1 MTSHEGHEGET
12 CMASQLLIATFSSRE
27 EMLRAFDALTMKH
40 TNHIKHAAVISRP
53 NENEV
58 VIMDD
63 DLSPDEGAIAG
74 SAMGAAMMGLGV
86 LQMGAWV
93 LPGVGPF
100 LAVGAGAL
108 AGALIGNLTGRFAAT
123 LIDFGFDNEQIE
135 AVAKRLG
142 TGQPALV
149 VEFDESVD
157 MATVR
162 QDLAP
167 FGGEIVDPGSN
178 RTVEDVLPQPNVDA
192 KIDTGVP
199 GSMSDIPASDR
210 PVDPLVD
217 VPAIPL
223 GAAIGGAGGMGTV
236 GPVVPLVPVV
246 PAENDIPEGDR
257 PDSDRDRDL
266 GAAPMNPII
275 P

>member
-1 MTSHEGHEGET
+1 
-12 CMASQLLIATFSSRE
+12 MASQLLIATFSSRE

-93 LPGVGPF
+93 LPGIGPF

-123 LIDFGFDNEQIE
+123 LIDFGFDNDQIE
-135 AVAKRLG
+135 MVAKRLG

-149 VEFDESVD
+149 VEFDETID
-157 MATVR
+157 MSSVR

-167 FGGEIVDPGSN
+167 FGGEIIDPGSKQ
-178 RTVEDVLPQPNVDA
+178 TVEEVAPQAN
-192 KIDTGVP
+192 IDTTIGT
-199 GSMSDIPASDR
+199 GSLGEAPAGDRSRGDNIDIP
-210 PVDPLVD
+210 V
-217 VPAIPL
+217 IPL
-223 GAAIGGAGGMGTV
+223 GAAVGVMGGMGGMGTV
-236 GPVVPLVPVV
+236 GPVIPLIPMI
-246 PAENDIPEGDR
+246 NDDIPDEDH
-257 PDSDRDRDL
+257 PDSDRDRDIP
-266 GAAPMNPII
+266 PMNPLI

>member
-1 MTSHEGHEGET
+1 
-12 CMASQLLIATFSSRE
+12 MASQLLIATFSSRE

-53 NENEV
+53 TDDEV

-93 LPGVGPF
+93 LPGIGPF

-123 LIDFGFDNEQIE
+123 LIDFGFDNDQIE
-135 AVAKRLG
+135 MVAKRLG

-149 VEFDESVD
+149 VEFDEGVD
-157 MATVR
+157 MSTVR

-167 FGGEIVDPGSN
+167 FGGEIIDPGSN
-178 RTVEDVLPQPNVDA
+178 RTVDDVVPGQD
-192 KIDTGVP
+192 IDNRTGHP

-210 PVDPLVD
+210 PQGENVDIPV
-217 VPAIPL
+217 IPL
-223 GAAIGGAGGMGTV
+223 GAAVGGAGGMGGMGTV
-236 GPVVPLVPVV
+236 GPVVPLVPLV
-246 PAENDIPEGDR
+246 PLANEDIPNEDR
-257 PDSDRDRDL
+257 PDSDRDRDVP
-266 GAAPMNPII
+266 PMNPII

>member
-1 MTSHEGHEGET
+1 
-12 CMASQLLIATFSSRE
+12 MASQLLIATFSSRE

-93 LPGVGPF
+93 LPGIGPF

-135 AVAKRLG
+135 LVAKRLG

-157 MATVR
+157 MGTVR

-178 RTVEDVLPQPNVDA
+178 RTVEEILPQKNVDTVVDA
-192 KIDTGVP
+192 GVP
-199 GSMSDIPASDR
+199 GSLSDIPASDR
-210 PVDPLVD
+210 PEGANVD
-217 VPAIPL
+217 IPVIPI
-223 GAAIGGAGGMGTV
+223 GAAVGGVGGLGGSGGMGTV
-236 GPVVPLVPVV
+236 GPVVPIIPVN
-246 PAENDIPEGDR
+246 NDIPKEDR
-257 PDSDRDRDL
+257 ADPDLDRDL
-266 GAAPMNPII
+266 DIPPMNPAI